1 MDTLRFLHIPKT
13 AGSTFA
19 GILISQYGL
28 RNHFQFIGPID
39 EVTGRWNSL
48 SNAKQQKT
56 NLFLCHSPLV
66 TGIDKADHAKII
78 TFLRNPVN
86 RVKSFCQ
93 HVFEGKSPYL
103 KSKFPPSSFSLDDFL
118 SSGELELNNLQTNI
132 LAGNA
137 GGGPRRFPSGQNS
150 EELLNR
156 AWDILTRQIHCFGL
170 LEEFDTSILLL
181 KEKLGWKKDPF
192 YVQVNKK
199 SPSHQLE
206 FRQHHLDKITELN
219 MLDIEL
225 YKKADDYFM
234 AQIDKNISAKELTR
248 FQKNNSAKQP
258 VTTFKW
264 MFIRLFL
271 KLERLSLGST

>member
-19 GILISQYGL
+19 GILISQYGI
-28 RNHFQFIGPID
+28 RNHFQFIGPLD
-39 EVTGRWNSL
+39 LVKKRWTAL
-48 SNAKQQKT
+48 STARQNRT

-66 TGIDKADHAKII
+66 TGIDRADQAKII

-103 KSKFPPSSFSLDDFL
+103 KAKFPPSSFSLDEFL
-118 SSGELELNNLQTNI
+118 NSGELEMNNLQTNI
-132 LAGNA
+132 LSGNA
-137 GGGPRRFPSGQNS
+137 GGGARRDPAGQNG

-156 AWDILTRQIHCFGL
+156 AWETLTRQVHSFGL
-170 LEEFDTSILLL
+170 LEEFDNSILLFR
-181 KEKLGWKKDPF
+181 EKLGWKKEPF

-199 SPSHQLE
+199 SPTRQLV
-206 FRQHHLDKITELN
+206 FKQHHLNKIAELN
-219 MLDIEL
+219 RLDMEL
-225 YKKADDYFM
+225 YTKANILFM
-234 AQIDKNISAKELTR
+234 DQIERTISGQELRR
-248 FQKNNSAKQP
+248 FQQLNSEKQP
-258 VTTFKW
+258 VTRCKW
-264 MFIRLFL
+264 LFIRFFL

>member
-1 MDTLRFLHIPKT
+1 MNTLRFLHIPKT
-13 AGSTFA
+13 AGSTFS

-39 EVTGRWNSL
+39 EVTSRWNSL
-48 SNAKQQKT
+48 SIAKQQNT

-66 TGIDKADHAKII
+66 TGIDKADQSKII
-78 TFLRNPVN
+78 TFLRDPVS

-103 KSKFPPSSFSLDDFL
+103 RDKFPPSAFSLDDFL
-118 SSGELELNNLQTNI
+118 NCGELELDNLQVNI

-137 GGGPRRFPSGQNS
+137 GGGTRTVPYGKDEN
-150 EELLNR
+150 ELLNT
-156 AWDILTRQIHCFGL
+156 AWDVLIHQVHCFGL
-170 LEEFDTSILLL
+170 LEEFDNSILLFR
-181 KEKLGWKKDPF
+181 EKLGWNKDPF

-199 SPSHQLE
+199 SPTRRLE
-206 FRQHHLDKITELN
+206 FKQNHLDKIVELN
-219 MLDIEL
+219 RLDIEL
-225 YKKADDYFM
+225 YNKAKKYFLD
-234 AQIDKNISAKELTR
+234 QIDMNISAQELMR
-248 FQKNNSAKQP
+248 FQKLNAEKQP

-271 KLERLSLGST
+271 KLERLSMGST